1 MTERTVTVNGV
12 QLTEGQVREAMA
24 RLSAQTTSYKGG
36 DIVLRDGDRD
46 DRWVVLSEYDYSYL
60 KAGYDLDSDD
70 DTDIVLWAASMRNGH
85 IEQFYANEVKD
96 MVLLVQKE
104 TK

>member
-46 DRWVVLSEYDYSYL
+46 DRWVVLSEYV
-60 KAGYDLDSDD
+60 
-70 DTDIVLWAASMRNGH
+70 TRRR
-85 IEQFYANEVKD
+85 Q
-96 MVLLVQKE
+96 VQRRERRWKCWLRRRLSRRLCE
-104 TK
+104 